1 MNNRTVSIV
10 AIVLF
15 LLTLI
20 ATIFLWTRNNKLQQS
35 NETYIAEVDSL
46 TNVKYELLGEIDSI
60 QGAFERMS
68 FRSDSLSGSLA
79 KAEKTIDELNRVRRK
94 SAADLESLR
103 NEINQLRSLKGD
115 LEATVAQLQEE
126 NERLTVENEQLTVQ
140 LVESETRNQELTSM
154 TQDLQEANQV
164 LLDEMN
170 RLKAASVKANG
181 FQVDILRGSG
191 KATISGRRADI
202 IETSFDITEVPREYQ
217 GLHTVYLVIS
227 DANGTPIQSLNP
239 VRARLT
245 VNNEVAEI
253 EAQQAKEVNLTTSQR
268 LSFKHEIQ
276 ERRLNPG
283 YYRVA
288 IYSDMG
294 FLGSAGFQLK

>member
-1 MNNRTVSIV
+1 MNNRTVSIA

-20 ATIFLWTRNNKLQQS
+20 GVIYLWTQNKQLKQS
-35 NETYIAEVDSL
+35 NETYISEVDSL
-46 TNVKYELLGEIDSI
+46 TSVKYELLGEIDSI

-68 FRSDSLSGSLA
+68 VRSDSLSGSLA
-79 KAEKTIDELNRVRRK
+79 KAEQTISELNRIRRK
-94 SAADLESLR
+94 SSADLESLR
-103 NEINQLRSLKGD
+103 REINQLRSLKGD
-115 LEATVAQLQEE
+115 LEATVAQLQED
-126 NERLTVENEQLTVQ
+126 NQRLTAENEQLTVQ
-140 LVESETRNQELTSM
+140 LEESETRNEQLTSI
-154 TQDLQEANQV
+154 TQDLQEANQS

-181 FQVDILRGSG
+181 FQVDVLRNSG
-191 KATISGRRADI
+191 KPTTSGRRADV
-202 IETSFDITEVPREYQ
+202 IEASFDVTDVPREYQ
-217 GLHTVYLVIS
+217 GLHTVYLIIS

-245 VNNEVAEI
+245 VNGEVAEI

-276 ERRLNPG
+276 ERRLTPG

-294 FLGSAGFQLK
+294 FLGSAGFQLR